1 MTVHTNLPNC
11 LTVLRLLLT
20 TAFVFCLTQTGV
32 IPAVLATLLFML
44 ASWTDFYDGYYAKKY
59 NLVSNF
65 GKLMDPIADKFLI
78 LSAFFIFAQRQLI
91 PYWMFYLIFAREVI
105 VTGSRLKAIGK
116 GKVLAAE
123 KAGKFKTLTQLFV
136 IWIILLFWVFQENGG
151 FVMLQGSYR
160 HIWSFVIGLLMI
172 LTVILTVVSGV
183 SYFWK
188 NWKIILFPAA
198 S

>member
-1 MTVHTNLPNC
+1 MTCRPNLPNC
-11 LTVLRLLLT
+11 LTVVRLFLT
-20 TAFVFCLTQTGV
+20 FVLIFCLTRSGI
-32 IPAVLATLLFML
+32 IPAVAATLLFML

-65 GKLMDPIADKFLI
+65 GKIMDPIADKFLI
-78 LSAFFIFAQRQLI
+78 LSVFFIFAQRQLI

-123 KAGKFKTLTQLFV
+123 MAGKFKTLAQLFA
-136 IWIILLFWVFQENGG
+136 IWIILLFMVFLESGG
-151 FVMLQGSYR
+151 TMLQASYR
-160 HIWSFVIGLLMI
+160 QGWSLVITALMVF
-172 LTVILTVVSGV
+172 TVILTIVSGV
-183 SYFWK
+183 SYFW
-188 NWKIILFPAA
+188 NNRKIILYPAA